1 MRSKLNSDE
10 IKIKVIDVISNVF
23 NIEKSKINQ
32 KMDSDN
38 MDGWDSLKHMNL
50 IIALEEEFN
59 INFQD
64 FEIIQINSFKKIIE
78 VITGRQN

>member
-1 MRSKLNSDE
+1 LNSDE

-32 KMDSDN
+32 KMNSDN
-38 MDGWDSLKHMNL
+38 VDGWDSLKHMNL

>member
-32 KMDSDN
+32 KMDSNN

>member
-1 MRSKLNSDE
+1 MNSDE

-32 KMDSDN
+32 KMDSNN

>member
-1 MRSKLNSDE
+1 MNSDE

>member
-32 KMDSDN
+32 KMNSDN
-38 MDGWDSLKHMNL
+38 VDGWDSLKHMNL

>member
-1 MRSKLNSDE
+1 MNSDE

-32 KMDSDN
+32 KMNSDN
-38 MDGWDSLKHMNL
+38 VDGWDSLKHMNL